1 MNKAVGAEFAAVDN
15 QGSNSC
21 PDEDPGTLT
30 AQADVH
36 FEVEDVNGVLLLDE
50 DRTITCINGVDNPRK
65 FVVQFTS
72 ASCGVGGGQVGTFD
86 IVTTVTGEA
95 GTSSRIQRLRCRN

>member
-1 MNKAVGAEFAAVDN
+1 MLGSEFAAVDN

-21 PDEDPGTLT
+21 PDENPGTLT

-36 FEVEDVNGVLLLDE
+36 FEVEDVNGTLLLDE
-50 DRTITCINGVDNPRK
+50 DRTITCINGVDNPRG
-65 FVVQFTS
+65 FVVEFTT
-72 ASCGVGGGQVGTFD
+72 ASCGVGGGQTGSFD

-95 GTSSRIQRLRCRN
+95 GTNSRTQTLKCRD